1 MIQRFDLVK
10 KKNQKCKVSTIR
22 SFNFV
27 WESLFEMFLFLS
39 RVPFKFSE
47 NQFMCQRLESGTSE
61 KLDAINISVDL
72 AAEWFANNGLN

>member
-1 MIQRFDLVK
+1 
-10 KKNQKCKVSTIR
+10 
-22 SFNFV
+22 
-27 WESLFEMFLFLS
+27 MFLFLS